1 MPVRAIVCVDKNW
14 GIGYNGELLF
24 HISEDMKFFKEK
36 TIGNTVVMGR
46 KTYESIGK
54 PLKDRE
60 NIIITRSISKPY
72 EKITNNVLFAS
83 ADFVDGYMV
92 GAESSNL
99 NKIFYIIG
107 GQSIYKRYM
116 DIYDEIYVTIVDE
129 IKKADKY
136 FINLFSD
143 NSKYKLDHILKY
155 GETENGIKYMITK
168 WVRK

>member
-1 MPVRAIVCVDKNW
+1 MPVRAIVCIDKNW

-72 EKITNNVLFAS
+72 EKIANNVLFAS

-155 GETENGIKYMITK
+155 GETENGVKYMITK

>member
-72 EKITNNVLFAS
+72 EKIANNVLFAS

-155 GETENGIKYMITK
+155 GETENGVRYMITK

>member
-1 MPVRAIVCVDKNW
+1 MPVKAIVCVDKNW

-24 HISEDMKFFKEK
+24 HIPEDMKFFKEK

-54 PLKDRE
+54 PLKNRE
-60 NIIITRSISKPY
+60 NLIITRSISEPY
-72 EKITNNVLFAS
+72 KKIADNTLLTSV
-83 ADFVDGYMV
+83 DFVDGYMV
-92 GAESSNL
+92 GSIDSNPD
-99 NKIFYIIG
+99 KIFYVIG
-107 GQSIYKRYM
+107 GESIYKRYM

-129 IKKADKY
+129 IKKSDKH

-143 NSKYKLDHILKY
+143 NSNYKLDHVLKC
-155 GETENGIKYMITK
+155 GETENGVKYMITK

>member
-72 EKITNNVLFAS
+72 EKIANNVLFAS

-155 GETENGIKYMITK
+155 GETENGVKYMITK

>member
-72 EKITNNVLFAS
+72 EKIANNVLFAS

-107 GQSIYKRYM
+107 GESIYKRYM

-155 GETENGIKYMITK
+155 GETENGVKYMITK

>member
-24 HISEDMKFFKEK
+24 HISEDIKFFKEK

-72 EKITNNVLFAS
+72 EKIANNTLFAS

-155 GETENGIKYMITK
+155 GETENGVKYMITK